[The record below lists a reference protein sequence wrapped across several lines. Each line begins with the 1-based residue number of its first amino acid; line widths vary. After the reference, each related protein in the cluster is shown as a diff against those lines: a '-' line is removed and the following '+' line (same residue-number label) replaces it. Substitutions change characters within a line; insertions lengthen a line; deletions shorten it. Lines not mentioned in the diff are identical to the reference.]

1 MAKNN
6 KNFQLPK
13 SEKEKIVSDIINYF
27 NTERDE
33 EIGILSA
40 ELLLDFLIE
49 RIAPE
54 FYNLGITDAMNYMA
68 QATEDMESLK
78 KY

>member
-1 MAKNN
+1 MTKNN
-6 KNFQLPK
+6 KNFQLSK
-13 SEKEKIVSDIINYF
+13 SEKEKVVSDIIHYF
-27 NTERDE
+27 NSERDE
-33 EIGILSA
+33 EIGVLSA

-54 FYNLGITDAMNYMA
+54 FYNLGVADAINYIN
-68 QATEDMESLK
+68 QAAEDMESLK

>member
-1 MAKNN
+1 MTKNN
-6 KNFQLPK
+6 KNFQLSK
-13 SEKEKIVSDIINYF
+13 SEKEKVVSDIIHYF
-27 NTERDE
+27 NSERDE
-33 EIGILSA
+33 EIGVLSA

-54 FYNLGITDAMNYMA
+54 FYNLGVADAINYINQTA
-68 QATEDMESLK
+68 EDMESLK